1 MFPQFKL
8 VNPYNIIGMLIS
20 HLQTIDSR
28 FFMEASIRD
37 ASEADAACEKAVDD
51 FLSQHAQLLEVRRV
65 LADGISKDVVDDVLG
80 WEHYG
85 ETMYVFTLLQRLDR
99 LYRWESIVKSS
110 PITALEKEG
119 FWSLNDNA
127 EETGIF
133 IIPRVPAISDATDPT
148 EDTGEQAWDP
158 DKRWVT
164 EWSKGINQ
172 ELHNI
177 YYVDEKDLEVR
188 GDKYVIRNIIMNN
201 LVLDNKKY
209 IKIAASPL
217 LRDAK
222 LKVCYDYEKIP
233 GGKQQ
238 LFSVNGF
245 ENPERIHERLR
256 AAFLQACRESVDI
269 LVFPEML
276 GDAQLLSPD
285 EEYSRMFD
293 AFAQEAEDEGLP
305 TPFLIIGPTWWHDYS
320 NEAHVFTNVS
330 GRVCVQQKQ
339 FSFNDSSKPG
349 NPREDLRDPCREVE
363 VIHIPKLGRLTI
375 SICKDLLTDD
385 YRDLLMRTLRSTIC
399 ICPSFS
405 PGKTKFDLQAPR
417 DRGYG
422 CYVLWMNTCSAYKE
436 NEPIPAYIGLISSPV
451 PGHSEQY
458 FVPRCYGRCGG
469 DSNVCLFTVKLSLD
483 RNEPSAVVNGHIFRE
498 AALA

>member
-1 MFPQFKL
+1 M
-8 VNPYNIIGMLIS
+8 
-20 HLQTIDSR
+20 
-28 FFMEASIRD
+28 
-37 ASEADAACEKAVDD
+37 
-51 FLSQHAQLLEVRRV
+51 
-65 LADGISKDVVDDVLG
+65 
-80 WEHYG
+80 
-85 ETMYVFTLLQRLDR
+85 
-99 LYRWESIVKSS
+99 
-110 PITALEKEG
+110 
-119 FWSLNDNA
+119 
-127 EETGIF
+127 
-133 IIPRVPAISDATDPT
+133 
-148 EDTGEQAWDP
+148 
-158 DKRWVT
+158 
-164 EWSKGINQ
+164 
-172 ELHNI
+172 
-177 YYVDEKDLEVR
+177 
-188 GDKYVIRNIIMNN
+188 
-201 LVLDNKKY
+201 
-209 IKIAASPL
+209 
-217 LRDAK
+217 RDAK

-233 GGKQQ
+233 GGKQR

-269 LVFPEML
+269 LAFPEML

-305 TPFLIIGPTWWHDYS
+305 TPFLIIGPTWWHDHS

-330 GRVCVQQKQ
+330 DRVCVQQKQ
-339 FSFNDSSKPG
+339 FSFNDSSKSG
-349 NPREDLRDPCREVE
+349 NPREDLREPRREVE

-422 CYVLWMNTCSAYKE
+422 CYVLWMNTCSAYEK

-451 PGHSEQY
+451 PGLSEQY

-483 RNEPSAVVNGHIFRE
+483 RNEPSAVVNDHIFRE